1 MPKSKPKKKFSS
13 SGKQGGMKKQHSIM
27 KSAGPLLQ
35 YKPSYK
41 KTKIIIRHYV
51 GGLIKRMDEHH
62 GFLLAGGLAFSL
74 FVCIIPFL
82 LILFYILGNF
92 LNSQSVQTQ
101 LNIAINTIIPYPKYA
116 DYVNEVIFKRINEV
130 IEYKNVAGI
139 VGAFG
144 LLFAA
149 SGLFSSMRTILNRV
163 LGVETNVHFLLGK
176 LRDFALVLM
185 VILIFFVTTMLS
197 PVLDLFIQ
205 AAQQMQSLSFF
216 RGPIFEHFLLSVIS
230 LVLIFIVF
238 LILYSTVPIRKLG
251 KNSTLIS
258 AVWAAILWEIAKQGF
273 GFYIHHFTT
282 FGRIYGTYALV
293 VVVAFWIY
301 YSSIVFIVGA
311 EIGRLYS
318 ERKYLNED
326 VL

>member
-1 MPKSKPKKKFSS
+1 MPKISPKKKNQSS
-13 SGKQGGMKKQHSIM
+13 YKIKGSNVNY
-27 KSAGPLLQ
+27 PLLKSFGQ
-35 YKPSYK
+35 VLKYKPSYK
-41 KTKIIIRHYV
+41 KTKSFIKHYI
-51 GGLIKRMDEHH
+51 GGLINRIDEHH
-62 GFLLAGGLAFSL
+62 AFLLAGGLAFSL

-82 LILFYILGNF
+82 LIMFFLLGNV
-92 LNSQSVQTQ
+92 LNSQSVQSQ
-101 LNIAINTIIPYPKYA
+101 VNLAISTIIPYEKYA
-116 DYVNEVIFKRINEV
+116 DFVKEIIFKRINEV
-130 IEYKNVAGI
+130 IEYKNIAGL

-163 LGVETNVHFLLGK
+163 LGIETNVHFLLVK

-185 VILIFFVTTMLS
+185 VILIFFITTLLS
-197 PVLDLFIQ
+197 PILDLFIQ
-205 AAQQMQSLSFF
+205 AAQTIESLEFF
-216 RGPIFEHFLLSVIS
+216 RGPIFEHFFITIIS
-230 LVLIFIVF
+230 LVLIFILF
-238 LILYSTVPIRKLG
+238 LILYSTVPVRKLG

-273 GFYIHHFTT
+273 GYYIHHFTT
-282 FGRIYGTYALV
+282 LGRIYGTYALV

-318 ERKYLNED
+318 ERKYSSED
-326 VL
+326 IL